1 MRSSRHNAFE
11 TKREYVCLEIK
22 DLVIDVDVGP
32 GPETSVAVRHVF
44 GRKSYLERHPVSG
57 FQRHPRIAKIVNFR

>member
-1 MRSSRHNAFE
+1 MLVKQKENFF
-11 TKREYVCLEIK
+11 LGIK

-32 GPETSVAVRHVF
+32 GPETSIAVRHVF